1 PRPRP
6 RRRLRCAPLRTASRG
21 RRRRHANLPPRQPP
35 RRRPGGE
42 RGRGDLALHP
52 QCSRLRPST
61 SPRHTGS
68 RRPGRLRVLATQPAG
83 HPRRRM
89 AAAASDAHRDR
100 RSRRLAQR
108 RNPIPNTERSSSLM
122 KARKHTRHLE
132 TKAPDGTTI
141 TVPLATITGSRD
153 GPRLAIVG
161 GVHGAEYAGIE
172 AVRRVIGMLDPDT
185 LSGEVAAVP
194 CLNLPAFYGFAA
206 HVNPIDGENP
216 ARVFPGSEDGSY
228 TERMVD
234 LAWRNALAAADYIV
248 DVHGGDIEE
257 ELVDYSQINLN
268 GDANHDA
275 AAEALAL
282 ALDMPFFVRRAAPKE
297 PVTSCGTICQVA
309 SAHGIP
315 AALAEAGSHA
325 ELEETSVEA
334 HVKGLRNVL
343 YHLEMLPG
351 TPSI

>member
-1 PRPRP
+1 M
-6 RRRLRCAPLRTASRG
+6 T
-21 RRRRHANLPPRQPP
+21 
-35 RRRPGGE
+35 
-42 RGRGDLALHP
+42 
-52 QCSRLRPST
+52 
-61 SPRHTGS
+61 
-68 RRPGRLRVLATQPAG
+68 
-83 HPRRRM
+83 
-89 AAAASDAHRDR
+89 
-100 RSRRLAQR
+100 
-108 RNPIPNTERSSSLM
+108 
-122 KARKHTRHLE
+122 ARKQTRHLE
-132 TKAPDGTTI
+132 ANAPDGAQI
-141 TVPLATITGSRD
+141 SVPLATISGSHD

-172 AVRRVIGMLDPDT
+172 AVRRIIAMLDPEI
-185 LSGEVAAVP
+185 LSGEVVAIP

-216 ARVFPGSEDGSY
+216 ARVFPGSANGSY

-234 LAWRNALAAADYIV
+234 LAWRNALADADYIV

-268 GDANHDA
+268 GDPTHDA

-297 PVTSCGTICQVA
+297 PILNGGTICQIA

-325 ELEETSVEA
+325 ELDETSVQVHA
-334 HVKGLRNVL
+334 KGLRNVL
-343 YHLEMLPG
+343 YHLGMLPG
-351 TPSI
+351 TPSIENDRPMLLHRFTGIAAPMSGFWYPAVKKGDVLTKGQSVGEIRDFFDETLATVFCEENAAILGVMTVPARAQGDMLMGLGTLD

>member
-1 PRPRP
+1 
-6 RRRLRCAPLRTASRG
+6 
-21 RRRRHANLPPRQPP
+21 
-35 RRRPGGE
+35 
-42 RGRGDLALHP
+42 
-52 QCSRLRPST
+52 
-61 SPRHTGS
+61 
-68 RRPGRLRVLATQPAG
+68 
-83 HPRRRM
+83 
-89 AAAASDAHRDR
+89 
-100 RSRRLAQR
+100 
-108 RNPIPNTERSSSLM
+108 M

-297 PVTSCGTICQVA
+297 PVTSGGTICQVA

-351 TPSI
+351 TPSIDNEQPMLLHRFTGIAAPVSGFWYPTVKKGDVLTKGQSVGEMRNFFGEPLATVFCEENAAILGVMTVPARAQGDMLMGLGTLD